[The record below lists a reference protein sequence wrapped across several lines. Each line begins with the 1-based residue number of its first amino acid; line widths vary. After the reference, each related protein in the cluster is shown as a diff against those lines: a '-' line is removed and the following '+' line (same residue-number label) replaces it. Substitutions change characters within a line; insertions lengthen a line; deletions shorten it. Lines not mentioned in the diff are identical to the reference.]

1 MEPPG
6 VLGHSNVPLTCITST
21 WSSYLSCNL
30 FYLPSPRLRRLIGK
44 RQLIPHLILN
54 YWASSRL
61 ATKDSPLSWDVLVP
75 TLFPQVACLLALTSL
90 VH

>member
-30 FYLPSPRLRRLIGK
+30 FYLPSPRLRWLIGK

-61 ATKDSPLSWDVLVP
+61 ATPTPLHDVKYNGRD
-75 TLFPQVACLLALTSL
+75 ALLSF
-90 VH
+90 